1 MTHKLL
7 RIALLGCPLFAACAT
22 TGAADDGYAGADSS
36 TEEGEEGAQGAADS
50 PTAKLVVGFTEV
62 DLVSDRAGAVT
73 KDPNLTNPWGIAFNP
88 AGPAWVANNHSGTS
102 TVYDAAGA
110 LKLTVTMPEVTT
122 GNAAPLTGQ
131 VFNAVATDFLGD
143 KFIFNGEDGRFY
155 AWQPSTGTTLRFD
168 NSAAGA
174 AYKGLAIATT
184 SAGEQRIYG
193 ADFANAKITVL
204 DASYAPVTLDGD
216 FSDPKLPAG
225 YAPFNAQNIEGK
237 IIVAYAKQNAGGD
250 DEHGAGN
257 GYVDMFDADGHFERR
272 LVTRGALNSP
282 WALAIA
288 PASWGSLAGSL
299 LVGNQGNGH
308 IHAYDIH
315 ASAGDGKEK
324 VVAKGTLA
332 IGSKYLA
339 LDGLWALTVGP
350 DHQVYFTAGPN
361 HEVNGLFGRLAH

>member
-1 MTHKLL
+1 MNNKLL
-7 RIALLGCPLFAACAT
+7 RLALIGCPLFAACAT
-22 TGAADDGYAGADSS
+22 DAPADDAYAGADSS
-36 TEEGEEGAQGAADS
+36 TEAGAADS
-50 PTAKLVVGFTEV
+50 PSAKLVVGFTEV

-73 KDPNLTNPWGIAFNP
+73 MDPNLTNPWGIAFNP
-88 AGPAWVANNHSGTS
+88 AGAAWVANNHSGTS

-110 LKLTVTMPEVTT
+110 LKLTVTMPEATA
-122 GNAAPLTGQ
+122 GSAAPLTGQ
-131 VFNAVATDFLGD
+131 VFNAVAADFLGD

-155 AWQPSTGTTLRFD
+155 AWQPSTGTTLRYD

-174 AYKGLAIATT
+174 AYKGLAIGTD
-184 SAGEQRIYG
+184 SAGKQLIYG

-237 IIVAYAKQNAGGD
+237 IVVAFAKQKVGGD

-257 GYVDMFDADGHFERR
+257 GYVDMFDTDGHFERR
-272 LVTRGALNSP
+272 LVTRGSLNSP
-282 WALAIA
+282 WALAVA
-288 PASWGSLAGSL
+288 PASWGSLAGTL

-308 IHAYDIH
+308 VHAYDIH
-315 ASAGDGKEK
+315 ASAGYGKEK

-332 IGSKYLA
+332 IGSKYLV

-350 DHQVYFTAGPN
+350 DHQVYFSAGSN
-361 HEVNGLFGRLAH
+361 HEANGLFGRLAH

>member
-1 MTHKLL
+1 MNKNILRLAAGPLALIGFPLL
-7 RIALLGCPLFAACAT
+7 AACAT

-36 TEEGEEGAQGAADS
+36 IEEGAADS
-50 PTAKLVVGFTEV
+50 PTAKVVVGFTEV
-62 DLVSDRAGAVT
+62 DLVSDRDGAIT

-102 TVYDAAGA
+102 TVYDTVGA
-110 LKLTVTMPEVTT
+110 LKLTVTMPEVTA
-122 GNAAPLTGQ
+122 GDAAPLTGQ

-155 AWQPSTGTTLRFD
+155 AWQPATGTTMRFD

-174 AYKGLAIATT
+174 AYKGLAIATN
-184 SAGEQRIYG
+184 SDGKQLIYG
-193 ADFANAKITVL
+193 ADFANAKVTVL

-216 FSDPKLPAG
+216 FRDPKIPAG
-225 YAPFNAQNIEGK
+225 YAPFNTQNIEGK
-237 IIVAYAKQNAGGD
+237 IVVAFAKQNADGD

-257 GYVDMFDADGHFERR
+257 GYVDMFDTEGHFERR
-272 LVTRGALNSP
+272 LVTRGSLNSP
-282 WALAIA
+282 WALAVA
-288 PASWGSLAGSL
+288 PAPWGSLAGTL

-308 IHAYDIH
+308 VHAYDSH
-315 ASAGDGKEK
+315 APASYGKEK
-324 VVAKGTLA
+324 VVSKGTLA

-350 DHQVYFTAGPN
+350 DNQVYFTAGPN
-361 HEVNGLFGRLAH
+361 HEANGLFGRLAR